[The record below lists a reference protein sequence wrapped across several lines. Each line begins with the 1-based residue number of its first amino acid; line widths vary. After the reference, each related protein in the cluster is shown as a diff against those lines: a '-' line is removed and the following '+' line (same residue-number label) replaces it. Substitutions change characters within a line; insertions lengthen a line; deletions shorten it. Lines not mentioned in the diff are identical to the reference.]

1 MIEWKD
7 DVYSVGITAMDDQH
21 KVLIGLINGLEK
33 HRWNPNKEFQ
43 EKVLNTLLG
52 YINEHFSEEEA
63 MMKRMNYP
71 HLDAHIMGHQDF
83 IKKVEHIK
91 EQFELSDESSSQALS
106 DLLAYLNEWLT
117 KHILHQDQDY
127 TKWLLGKEST

>member
-1 MIEWKD
+1 
-7 DVYSVGITAMDDQH
+7 
-21 KVLIGLINGLEK
+21 
-33 HRWNPNKEFQ
+33 
-43 EKVLNTLLG
+43 
-52 YINEHFSEEEA
+52 

-71 HLDAHIMGHQDF
+71 HLDAHIIGHQDF

-117 KHILHQDQDY
+117 KHILHQDQDQDY